1 MRLVLGAESAVKKGD
16 TLRVFGHV
24 ARAVALPGRADVPE
38 IEVDF
43 AIGPPSKA
51 PPPPAPKGA
60 K

>member
-1 MRLVLGAESAVKKGD
+1 VKKGD
-16 TLRVFGHV
+16 TLRVYGHV

-43 AIGPPSKA
+43 ALGAGGKGA
-51 PPPPAPKGA
+51 TATPKGG